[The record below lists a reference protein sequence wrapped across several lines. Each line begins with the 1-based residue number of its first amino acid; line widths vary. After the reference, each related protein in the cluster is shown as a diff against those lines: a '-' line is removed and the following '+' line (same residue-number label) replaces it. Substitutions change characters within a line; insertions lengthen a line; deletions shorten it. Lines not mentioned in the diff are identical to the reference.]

1 MVLFGLI
8 SGPSKLGDKW
18 QCQNT
23 QSVGRLW
30 LDMFRFYTIGF
41 KMTDL
46 VINVRQLQPMP
57 RAEKTWSKKITVE
70 GVYLIYIF
78 LIC

>member
-1 MVLFGLI
+1 MALI

-57 RAEKTWSKKITVE
+57 RAEKTWSKKISVE
-70 GVYLIYIF
+70 GV
-78 LIC
+78 